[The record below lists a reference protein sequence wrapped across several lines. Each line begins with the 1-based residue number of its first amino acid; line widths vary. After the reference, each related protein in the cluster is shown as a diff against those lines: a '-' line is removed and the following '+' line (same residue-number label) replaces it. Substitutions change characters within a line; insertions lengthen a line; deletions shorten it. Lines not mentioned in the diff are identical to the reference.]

1 MRPVPDAKAGMAHD
15 GSERGAVLVELAI
28 VLPLLALIF
37 LTVIDLGLVIQ
48 ENQILQNAVRE
59 GARFSSL
66 PTSWVDPVRNPT
78 ASAAEIRQRVTD
90 YCLEEGIVVDPADIA
105 VNQRYP
111 ISLPGGLTVFGSEV
125 IASYDRAFLIPGA
138 PLLPFAQVRLTRRAV
153 FRNLY

>member
-1 MRPVPDAKAGMAHD
+1 MAHD
-15 GSERGAVLVELAI
+15 RSERGAVLVELAI

-48 ENQILQNAVRE
+48 ESQILQNAVRE

-66 PTSWVDPVRNPT
+66 PTSHVDPVNPM
-78 ASAAEIRQRVTD
+78 ASDAEIRRRVTD
-90 YCLEEGIVVDPADIA
+90 YCLEEGIVVDPADVT
-105 VNQRYP
+105 VNQQYP
-111 ISLPGGLTVFGSEV
+111 INLPGGLTVFGSEV
-125 IASYDRAFLIPGA
+125 IVSYDRAFLIPGA